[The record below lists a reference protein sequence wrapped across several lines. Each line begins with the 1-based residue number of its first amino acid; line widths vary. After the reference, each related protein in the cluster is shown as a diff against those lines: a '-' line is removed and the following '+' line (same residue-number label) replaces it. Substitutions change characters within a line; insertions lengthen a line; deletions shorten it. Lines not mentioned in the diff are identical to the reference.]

1 MSEAVIE
8 VAVVLGGR
16 LSMSV
21 GASDS
26 RYLELSLSDQ
36 MAVAEDVDQGFA
48 VEKVIAADAA
58 PGVDIAAMDVV
69 AGIVDAV
76 SGLETVVERA
86 AVEVIDGEAVDV
98 EPLEGVVAA
107 AVAEGAEQVAL
118 AVAGWNVR
126 VERLAEHCGLDVDFA
141 EGIQDDF
148 VQDEPAV
155 QDDKIEDV
163 VAGYSAAGSAG
174 VDCEEDNRLVNT
186 VVVAAA
192 EELAYAQEKKS
203 VVKVMTL
210 QIVFP
215 LAF

>member
-107 AVAEGAEQVAL
+107 AVAEGAE
-118 AVAGWNVR
+118 
-126 VERLAEHCGLDVDFA
+126 
-141 EGIQDDF
+141 
-148 VQDEPAV
+148 
-155 QDDKIEDV
+155 
-163 VAGYSAAGSAG
+163 
-174 VDCEEDNRLVNT
+174 
-186 VVVAAA
+186 
-192 EELAYAQEKKS
+192 
-203 VVKVMTL
+203 
-210 QIVFP
+210 
-215 LAF
+215 

>member
-1 MSEAVIE
+1 
-8 VAVVLGGR
+8 
-16 LSMSV
+16 MSV

-26 RYLELSLSDQ
+26 RYSELSLSDQ

-58 PGVDIAAMDVV
+58 PGVDIAAMNVV

-107 AVAEGAEQVAL
+107 AAVAEGAEQVAL

-126 VERLAEHCGLDVDFA
+126 VERLAEHCELDVDFA

-148 VQDEPAV
+148 VQD
-155 QDDKIEDV
+155 DKIEDV
-163 VAGYSAAGSAG
+163 VAGYSVAGSAG

-203 VVKVMTL
+203 VVKAMTL